1 MTKYNKQNKL
11 QSFEDL
17 RCWKMSR
24 EVRRKVI
31 SLVKKFPDIE
41 KYRLSQQLVNSTR
54 SVTANIAEGYGRFH
68 FQENI
73 QFCRIARGSL
83 YETLDHLISALDDE
97 YFTQKQFDELKNEI
111 MDCTMVLNGY
121 INYLSSAKNGWG
133 TDLVEEDFVPYNLS
147 IHGEEPLT
155 NND

>member
-1 MTKYNKQNKL
+1 MNKNKQNKL

-17 RCWKMSR
+17 RCWKMSC
-24 EVRRKVI
+24 ELKRKI
-31 SLVKKFPDIE
+31 LSFVKKFPDIE
-41 KYRLSQQLVNSTR
+41 KYRLSQQLVNSAR

-83 YETLDHLISALDDE
+83 YESLDHLISALDDE
-97 YFTQKQFDELKNEI
+97 YITQNQFDELKIEI
-111 MDCTMVLNGY
+111 MDCAMVLNGY
-121 INYLSSAKNGWG
+121 INYLSSAKKSNGPN
-133 TDLVEEDFVPYNLS
+133 FVKEGQESYNAL

-155 NND
+155 INH